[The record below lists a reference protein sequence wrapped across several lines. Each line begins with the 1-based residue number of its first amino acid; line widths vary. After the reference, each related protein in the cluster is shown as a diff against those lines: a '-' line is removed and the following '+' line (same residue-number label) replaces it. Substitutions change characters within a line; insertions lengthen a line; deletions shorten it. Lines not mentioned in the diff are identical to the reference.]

1 VEHPF
6 HRDPCHRDAWPWE
19 ARAHARM
26 LAETTQHPDATR
38 DTDGRCAF
46 ARLGNYA
53 DGSVRANDAGSD
65 VRLVPQPPKDVGQ
78 VG

>member
-1 VEHPF
+1 
-6 HRDPCHRDAWPWE
+6 
-19 ARAHARM
+19 M